1 MQRLAA
7 KNDVTVRVRL
17 RQAALD
23 LFRERG
29 YDRTTAAEIAA
40 RVGVTERT
48 FFRHFR
54 DKREVLFDGEAILRD
69 ALTGFIAD
77 APPEDGPLT
86 ALFRAFRSV
95 VPMLED
101 NRPFSEP
108 WHEIVSATPP
118 LRERELAKREVL
130 AEALSGALR
139 ARGVDEERA
148 RLSAQAGMAIFV
160 YATLSWLDDPRPS
173 LADRLDRACQ
183 ELAALFRETV
193 SDGLGDHR

>member
-1 MQRLAA
+1 MAA
-7 KNDVTVRVRL
+7 KSDVTVRVRL

-23 LFRERG
+23 LFREHG

-48 FFRHFR
+48 FFRHFP
-54 DKREVLFDGEAILRD
+54 DKREVLFDGEALLRD

-77 APPEDGPLT
+77 APPEDGPLA

-95 VPMLED
+95 VPVLEA
-101 NRPFSEP
+101 NRTFSKP
-108 WHEIVSATPP
+108 WHEIVSATPA
-118 LRERELAKREVL
+118 LRERELAKRDVL
-130 AEALSGALR
+130 AEALASALE

-148 RLSAQAGMAIFV
+148 RLSAGVGMAVFV
-160 YATLSWLDDPRPS
+160 HATLSWLHDPSPG

-183 ELAALFRETV
+183 EVTALSRGGRS
-193 SDGLGDHR
+193 SDG